1 MLNEE
6 LQVGFVGNPNCG
18 KTTLFNAYTGAKL
31 KVANWPGV
39 TVEKKEGAMKY
50 HSHTYHLVD
59 LPGIYSL
66 TSYTM
71 EEKLTRE
78 YIMQDDVDVIVNV
91 VDASSLERNLYLTLC
106 LIELGKPVILA
117 LNMMDIVKE
126 RGMELDLHRMPEILG
141 IPIVP
146 VSARK
151 RTGLEVL
158 MHAVAHHTVEGNEK
172 QIFDYPEEI
181 EQKIEQ
187 IRTALKKEH
196 PDMINSRWY
205 AIKLLEQDPEI
216 TQKYGHLTADFVDRS
231 YEKDIINAKY
241 HFIEKVLE
249 EVLVNKEKKAES
261 TDNIDQIF
269 THPILGI
276 PVFLGIMAIVFFL
289 TFTVGDFL
297 KGYVETFI
305 NMFSTWLGQGL
316 EGLGV
321 SKFLISLVT
330 DGVITGVGGV
340 ISFLPNIIVLFFAM
354 GILEDSGYMSRVAF
368 VMDGIMDRLGLSG
381 RAFIPMLLGFGCSVP
396 AVMAS
401 RALEDERDRKRT
413 IMMIPFMSC
422 SAKLPIYLI
431 FSKLFFGKMAMVVAY
446 SMYVIGVVL
455 GIFVLFVHG
464 KLSKKQEK
472 QSLLIELPEYKTPNA
487 RTITIYVWSKVKD
500 FLSKAGTT
508 IFVASIIMW
517 VLLNFNHTGMVTDM
531 SKSFGASFGKVLV
544 PILAPAGLG
553 MWQIAVMLISG
564 LAAKEVVASS
574 FLVLFNASAVGSEQ
588 VIHLLG
594 NMGFGPVNA
603 FCLLIFCLLYTPCLG
618 TVLTI
623 RNEVK
628 STKWTLGLVAF
639 QMIFAWIMAVI
650 IFQIFG

>member
-78 YIMQDDVDVIVNV
+78 YIMQDDVDVIINV

-141 IPIVP
+141 IPTVP

-151 RTGLEVL
+151 KTGLEVL
-158 MHAVAHHTVEGNEK
+158 MHAVAHHNEEGNEK
-172 QIFDYPEEI
+172 QIFDYSPGI
-181 EQKIEQ
+181 EDKIQQ
-187 IRTALKKEH
+187 IRSALKREY
-196 PDMINSRWY
+196 PDMVNSRWY

-216 TQKYGHLTADFVDRS
+216 TQNYGSLIEGIVDRS
-231 YEKDIINAKY
+231 YEKDIINEKY

-249 EVLVNKEKKAES
+249 EVLVNKEKKAEK
-261 TDNIDQIF
+261 TDRIDHIL
-269 THPILGI
+269 THPVWGI
-276 PVFLGIMAIVFFL
+276 PVFLGIMAVVFFM

-297 KGYVETFI
+297 KGYVEEFI
-305 NMFSTWLGQGL
+305 DMFSGWLEQGMTS
-316 EGLGV
+316 LGV
-321 SKFLISLVT
+321 SKMLMSLVT

-354 GILEDSGYMSRVAF
+354 GLLEDSGYMSRVAF

-413 IMMIPFMSC
+413 ILMIPFMSC

-431 FSKLFFGKMAMVVAY
+431 FSQLFFGKMAMVVAY

-455 GIFVLFVHG
+455 GIIVLFVHS
-464 KLSKKQEK
+464 KLSKKQKK

-487 RTITIYVWSKVKD
+487 RTIFIYVWGKVKD

-517 VLLNFNHTGMVTDM
+517 ILLNFNHTGMVSNMGT
-531 SKSFGASFGKVLV
+531 SFGAGFGRRIV
-544 PILAPAGLG
+544 PILVPAGLG

-574 FLVLFNASAVGSEQ
+574 FLVLFQVSGSSNEQ
-588 VIHLLG
+588 IVQMLQT
-594 NMGFGPVNA
+594 MGFGPVNA

-623 RNEVK
+623 RSEVK
-628 STKWTLGLVAF
+628 STKWTLGLVLF
-639 QMIFAWIMAVI
+639 QMAFAWTVAVI